1 MGTRKEGEEAKGEAP
16 WRISRVNPKSQ
27 APNNRF
33 GIWDLERRG
42 SRPASYRRTTMQLK
56 DRIAIVT
63 GGTKGIGKAICL
75 LFAKE
80 GAKVVANYSRD
91 DSAAEDFS
99 KEAKSTGLNLEL
111 FKTDVTQFEQ
121 VKGMVEETFARHG
134 KIDILV
140 NNVGLIRDNFLMLMS
155 DEDWNSLIRTNLTS
169 LFYCCKTVI
178 RKMIPQRS
186 GKIINISSISGI
198 MGTSGQTNYAATK
211 GGMISFTK
219 SLARELGPF
228 NIHVNAVAPGLIE
241 SEMVSKMPKEKVEA
255 LIRSISL
262 GRIGKPEE
270 VAKVVLFLSSGNSNY
285 ITGQTF
291 IVDGG
296 II

>member
-1 MGTRKEGEEAKGEAP
+1 MLLKEQ
-16 WRISRVNPKSQ
+16 V
-27 APNNRF
+27 
-33 GIWDLERRG
+33 
-42 SRPASYRRTTMQLK
+42 
-56 DRIAIVT
+56 AIVT

-75 LFAKE
+75 LFAEE
-80 GAKVVANYSRD
+80 GARVVANFSKD
-91 DSAAEDFS
+91 VDAAEALMS
-99 KEAKSTGLNLEL
+99 EAKSKQLGIGL
-111 FKTDVTQFEQ
+111 FKADITQFDQ
-121 VKGMVEETFARHG
+121 VKEMVEETFAQYG

-140 NNVGLIRDNFLMLMS
+140 NNVGLVRDNFLMLMS
-155 DEDWNSLIRTNLTS
+155 DEDWDSLLRTNLTS

-178 RKMIPQRS
+178 RKMIPQRR

-198 MGTSGQTNYAATK
+198 LGTSGQTNYAATK
-211 GGMISFTK
+211 GGVISFTK

-241 SEMVSKMPKEKVEA
+241 SEVVSKMPKEKVET
-255 LIRSISL
+255 IIKSSSL

-270 VAKVVLFLSSGNSNY
+270 VAQTVLFLASGHSDY
-285 ITGQTF
+285 ITGQTI